1 MIHYTPVFIE
11 AMLAANIIPAI
22 YNLLIFV
29 INLPLKDALHAWYLP
44 NAETIFYSMQAFGT
58 VDMRLPVVAAITG
71 AMAGQFF
78 NWLIGYSIYR
88 LKSGNMLKI
97 NNEHYAR
104 GAMLFQKYGVFLL
117 LFSWVPL
124 CNLLVV
130 VAGMA
135 NFRLRMVLPL
145 ILVGQ
150 IYNYGRYLF

>member
-104 GAMLFQKYGVFLL
+104 GAML
-117 LFSWVPL
+117 
-124 CNLLVV
+124 V